1 VPRGLASGRF
11 ASGLSLEAFKRL
23 LFSFFLMARYTI
35 EVNGRYLTSPA
46 YLIASYPFAPM
57 GLARCASQCGA
68 FITLAKNMTAHA

>member
-1 VPRGLASGRF
+1 
-11 ASGLSLEAFKRL
+11 
-23 LFSFFLMARYTI
+23 MARYTI

-46 YLIASYPFAPM
+46 YLIAGYPFAPM